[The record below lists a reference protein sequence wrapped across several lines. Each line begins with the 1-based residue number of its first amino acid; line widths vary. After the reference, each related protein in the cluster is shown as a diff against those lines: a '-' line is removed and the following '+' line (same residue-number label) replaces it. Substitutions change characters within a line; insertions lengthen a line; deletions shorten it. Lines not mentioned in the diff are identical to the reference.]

1 MKPFANLFKHFI
13 VSLVALLAIPSGV
26 VVATPVDLP
35 EPTNDVDLHPEPLL
49 DTSSVTN
56 SQMVDANKYID
67 GLVSGSLSLED
78 FEALDE
84 QSKLA
89 AIKNLQLRREQRFVD
104 YPDSY
109 SQLLEMASC
118 VTLVDVP
125 TCLAGAKAATDA
137 REETTRHTELAPLM
151 MDLTH
156 FATAIGA
163 HS

>member
-35 EPTNDVDLHPEPLL
+35 EPTNDVDLHPETLL

-56 SQMVDANKYID
+56 SQMVNANKYVD
-67 GLVSGSLSLED
+67 GLVSGSLSWED

-89 AIKNLQLRREQRFVD
+89 VIKNLQLR
-104 YPDSY
+104 
-109 SQLLEMASC
+109 
-118 VTLVDVP
+118 
-125 TCLAGAKAATDA
+125 
-137 REETTRHTELAPLM
+137 TE
-151 MDLTH
+151 
-156 FATAIGA
+156 
-163 HS
+163 